1 MKILVIGNGGREHAL
16 SWKLLESEQVEQVFV
31 APGNGGT
38 ANLAKCQNL
47 PLTVE
52 DFAGIAQAVTNY
64 GIDLVVVGPELPLS
78 LGITDY
84 LQKQTKVKI
93 FGPTKL
99 GAQLEG
105 SKSWSKALM
114 QSAGIPTARGATF
127 TNSRDAKSYIQT
139 QGAPIVVKADG
150 LAAGKGVTVAMTIAE
165 ATEAVENLF
174 QANPKSLVVIEE
186 YLEGEEVSILALTD
200 GKTIRTLLP
209 AQDHKRIGEG
219 DTGNN
224 TGGMGAYAPAP
235 LVDEQLSKQIQQQ
248 VLKPVLKELQ
258 KRNIDYRG
266 VIYAGLMITPQK
278 QIKVLEFNSR
288 FGDPETQ
295 AILPLLATPLDE
307 LLLACANQ
315 TLENIPALSWEQGSA
330 ICVVIASGGY
340 PSNYEQGKTI
350 AGIATAVE
358 QGVIVFHAGTKIEQT
373 GELVTAGGRVLNVVA
388 TGENFKQAQAKVYQG
403 VEQIDFEGKYYR
415 RDIGYR
421 LFQNS

>member
-1 MKILVIGNGGREHAL
+1 MKILVIGSGGREHAL
-16 SWKLLESEQVEQVFV
+16 SWKLLKSEQVEQVFV

-38 ANLAKCQNL
+38 AKLAKCQNL
-47 PLTVE
+47 PLTE
-52 DFAGIAQAVTNY
+52 FPDLAQAVTNY
-64 GIDLVVVGPELPLS
+64 DIDLVVVGPELPLS

-84 LQKQTKVKI
+84 LQKHTQVKI
-93 FGPTKL
+93 FGPTRQ
-99 GAQLEG
+99 GAQLEA

-127 TNSRDAKSYIQT
+127 TNSRDAKSYIQA

-150 LAAGKGVTVAMTIAE
+150 LAAGKGVTVAMTIAD
-165 ATEAVENLF
+165 AMEAVDTLF
-174 QANPKSLVVIEE
+174 ETNPKSLVVIEE

-200 GKTIRTLLP
+200 GQTIRSLVP
-209 AQDHKRIGEG
+209 AQDHKRIGEK
-219 DTGNN
+219 DTGSN

-235 LVDEQLSKQIQQQ
+235 LVDAELSKQIQQQ
-248 VLKPVLKELQ
+248 VLNPVLKELQ

-278 QIKVLEFNSR
+278 QLKVLEFNSR

-295 AILPLLATPLDE
+295 AILPLLETPLEE

-315 TLENIPALSWEQGSA
+315 TLAELPPLSWSNKTA
-330 ICVVIASGGY
+330 VCVVIASGGY
-340 PSNYEQGKTI
+340 PGQYVQGKIIT
-350 AGIATAVE
+350 GIETAE
-358 QGVIVFHAGTKIEQT
+358 AQGVTVFHAGTKITPE

-388 TGENFKQAQAKVYQG
+388 TGENFSQARERVYQG
-403 VEQIDFEGKYYR
+403 VACLDFEDKYYR

-421 LFQNS
+421 LTQNS